1 MTTAWFDNDQGRMS
15 PDELETVVFPSSR
28 LGRRGYEEGP
38 VRDFLAGVQSEFV
51 RLLNE
56 RTSLWQEVQ
65 RLRRRIIAG
74 QTDND
79 EDSVLFGAEDAH
91 VHAVRILSTAQVTAE
106 KYVADAR
113 DYSSRLT
120 KETRHRRDEIMTQA
134 RQHSDRIMQEAQA
147 QAREAAVSALNGSDQ
162 PHSEKEW
169 HAAQAELA
177 YLRTYSGVYR
187 AHLKAYTEGSCAA
200 SRNGSARKPRRWPMR
215 PSASRI
221 RYRHRPTAMV
231 SPTVTA
237 TETAMSAE
245 TVTAAP
251 ICGIDRRWPAGR
263 SPSSRW
269 PPNLC
274 APRAHLKITLALAYA
289 KISEHVDNCMP
300 RLSRGIF

>member
-38 VRDFLAGVQSEFV
+38 VREFLTGVHAEFV

-74 QTDND
+74 QADGD

-147 QAREAAVSALNGSDQ
+147 QARAAAVSALNGSDQ

-187 AHLKAYTEGSCAA
+187 AHLKAYTEGILRGIEEWERKETASLADAA
-200 SRNGSARKPRRWPMR
+200 QREPNPVPPPVVNGQGFPNGHSHGNGTGNGHSRGNGNGSA
-215 PSASRI
+215 
-221 RYRHRPTAMV
+221 YLRH
-231 SPTVTA
+231 
-237 TETAMSAE
+237 
-245 TVTAAP
+245 
-251 ICGIDRRWPAGR
+251 
-263 SPSSRW
+263 
-269 PPNLC
+269 
-274 APRAHLKITLALAYA
+274 
-289 KISEHVDNCMP
+289 
-300 RLSRGIF
+300 

>member
-1 MTTAWFDNDQGRMS
+1 LTTAWFDNDQGRMS

-74 QTDND
+74 QADGD

-147 QAREAAVSALNGSDQ
+147 KAREAAVSALNGSDQ

-187 AHLKAYTEGSCAA
+187 AHLKAYTEGILRGIEEWERKETASLADAA
-200 SRNGSARKPRRWPMR
+200 QREPNPVPPPVNGHGFSNGHSQGNANGNGHSRGNGNGSA
-215 PSASRI
+215 
-221 RYRHRPTAMV
+221 YLRH
-231 SPTVTA
+231 
-237 TETAMSAE
+237 
-245 TVTAAP
+245 
-251 ICGIDRRWPAGR
+251 
-263 SPSSRW
+263 
-269 PPNLC
+269 
-274 APRAHLKITLALAYA
+274 
-289 KISEHVDNCMP
+289 
-300 RLSRGIF
+300 

>member
-1 MTTAWFDNDQGRMS
+1 LTTAWFDNDQGRMS
-15 PDELETVVFPSSR
+15 PDELEAVVFPTSR

-38 VRDFLAGVQSEFV
+38 VREFLAGVHGEFV

-74 QTDND
+74 QADDGD

-187 AHLKAYTEGSCAA
+187 AHLKAYTEGILRGIEEWERKESASLADAA
-200 SRNGSARKPRRWPMR
+200 RRDPNPVPPPVTPPPNGRGSANGYGSGNGNGNENGHARRNGNGGA
-215 PSASRI
+215 
-221 RYRHRPTAMV
+221 YLRH
-231 SPTVTA
+231 
-237 TETAMSAE
+237 
-245 TVTAAP
+245 
-251 ICGIDRRWPAGR
+251 
-263 SPSSRW
+263 
-269 PPNLC
+269 
-274 APRAHLKITLALAYA
+274 
-289 KISEHVDNCMP
+289 
-300 RLSRGIF
+300 

>member
-1 MTTAWFDNDQGRMS
+1 MS
-15 PDELETVVFPSSR
+15 PDELETVVFPTSR

-38 VRDFLAGVQSEFV
+38 VREFLTGVQAEFV

-74 QTDND
+74 QADGD
-79 EDSVLFGAEDAH
+79 EDSVLFGSEDAH
-91 VHAVRILSTAQVTAE
+91 AHAVRILSTAQVTAE

-187 AHLKAYTEGSCAA
+187 AHLKAYTEGILRGIEEWERKETASLADAA
-200 SRNGSARKPRRWPMR
+200 QRDPNPVPPPANGHGLPNGHSHGNGNGNGHARGNGNGSA
-215 PSASRI
+215 
-221 RYRHRPTAMV
+221 YLRH
-231 SPTVTA
+231 
-237 TETAMSAE
+237 
-245 TVTAAP
+245 
-251 ICGIDRRWPAGR
+251 
-263 SPSSRW
+263 
-269 PPNLC
+269 
-274 APRAHLKITLALAYA
+274 
-289 KISEHVDNCMP
+289 
-300 RLSRGIF
+300 

>member
-38 VRDFLAGVQSEFV
+38 VREFLTGVHAEFV

-74 QTDND
+74 QTDGD

-147 QAREAAVSALNGSDQ
+147 QARAAAVSALNGSDQ

-187 AHLKAYTEGSCAA
+187 AHLKAYTEGILRGIEEWERKETASLADAA
-200 SRNGSARKPRRWPMR
+200 QREPNPVPPPVNGPGIPNGHSHGNGNGNGHSRGNGNGSA
-215 PSASRI
+215 
-221 RYRHRPTAMV
+221 YLRH
-231 SPTVTA
+231 
-237 TETAMSAE
+237 
-245 TVTAAP
+245 
-251 ICGIDRRWPAGR
+251 
-263 SPSSRW
+263 
-269 PPNLC
+269 
-274 APRAHLKITLALAYA
+274 
-289 KISEHVDNCMP
+289 
-300 RLSRGIF
+300 

>member
-15 PDELETVVFPSSR
+15 PDELETVVFPTSR

-38 VRDFLAGVQSEFV
+38 VREFLTGVHAEFV

-74 QTDND
+74 QADGD

-187 AHLKAYTEGSCAA
+187 AHLKAYTEGILRGIEEWERKETASLADAA
-200 SRNGSARKPRRWPMR
+200 QREPNPVPPPVNGHGFSNGNSNGNANGHARGNGNGNGSAFQ
-215 PSASRI
+215 
-221 RYRHRPTAMV
+221 RH
-231 SPTVTA
+231 
-237 TETAMSAE
+237 
-245 TVTAAP
+245 
-251 ICGIDRRWPAGR
+251 
-263 SPSSRW
+263 
-269 PPNLC
+269 
-274 APRAHLKITLALAYA
+274 
-289 KISEHVDNCMP
+289 
-300 RLSRGIF
+300 

>member
-1 MTTAWFDNDQGRMS
+1 MTTAWFDNEQGRMS
-15 PDELETVVFPSSR
+15 PDELQTVAFPTSR

-38 VRDFLAGVQSEFV
+38 VREFLTGVHAEFV

-74 QTDND
+74 QADGD

-120 KETRHRRDEIMTQA
+120 KETRQRRDEIMQQA

-147 QAREAAVSALNGSDQ
+147 EAREAAVSALNGADE
-162 PHSEKEW
+162 PPSEKEW
-169 HAAQAELA
+169 QAAQAELA

-187 AHLKAYTEGSCAA
+187 AHLKAYTEGILRGIEEWERKETASLADAA
-200 SRNGSARKPRRWPMR
+200 QHEPNPAPPPVNGHSHGNGNGHGNGSA
-215 PSASRI
+215 
-221 RYRHRPTAMV
+221 YLRH
-231 SPTVTA
+231 
-237 TETAMSAE
+237 
-245 TVTAAP
+245 
-251 ICGIDRRWPAGR
+251 
-263 SPSSRW
+263 
-269 PPNLC
+269 
-274 APRAHLKITLALAYA
+274 
-289 KISEHVDNCMP
+289 
-300 RLSRGIF
+300 